1 MKNKEYSKPEMQV
14 IELHQQL
21 LLQVTSP
28 LPFTIYDDTEDAI
41 VDEGDIM

>member
-1 MKNKEYSKPEMQV
+1 MQV

-28 LPFTIYDDTEDAI
+28 LPFKIYDDDDIAN
-41 VDEGDIM
+41 EGDIM

>member
-1 MKNKEYSKPEMQV
+1 MQV

-28 LPFTIYDDTEDAI
+28 LPFTIYDDDAI
-41 VDEGDIM
+41 VDEGGIM

>member
-1 MKNKEYSKPEMQV
+1 MQV

-41 VDEGDIM
+41 ENEGDIM

>member
-1 MKNKEYSKPEMQV
+1 MQV

-28 LPFTIYDDTEDAI
+28 LPFTIYDDDDDDIEN
-41 VDEGDIM
+41 EGDIM

>member
-1 MKNKEYSKPEMQV
+1 MQV

-28 LPFTIYDDTEDAI
+28 LPFSIYDDIKDAI

>member
-1 MKNKEYSKPEMQV
+1 MKKKEYSKPEMQV

-28 LPFTIYDDTEDAI
+28 LPFKIYDDTEDAI
-41 VDEGDIM
+41 KNEGDIM

>member
-1 MKNKEYSKPEMQV
+1 MKKKEYSKPEIQV

-28 LPFTIYDDTEDAI
+28 LPFKIYDDTEDAI
-41 VDEGDIM
+41 VDEGGIM

>member
-1 MKNKEYSKPEMQV
+1 MQV

-28 LPFTIYDDTEDAI
+28 LPFTIYDDDDI
-41 VDEGDIM
+41 VNEGDIM

>member
-1 MKNKEYSKPEMQV
+1 MQV

-28 LPFTIYDDTEDAI
+28 LPFKIYDDDAI

>member
-1 MKNKEYSKPEMQV
+1 MQV

-28 LPFTIYDDTEDAI
+28 LPFKIYDEDDI
-41 VDEGDIM
+41 DDEGDIM

>member
-1 MKNKEYSKPEMQV
+1 MQV

-28 LPFTIYDDTEDAI
+28 LPFKIYDDTEDAI

>member
-1 MKNKEYSKPEMQV
+1 MKKKEYSKPEMQV

-28 LPFTIYDDTEDAI
+28 LPFKIYDEDDI
-41 VDEGDIM
+41 DDEGDIM

>member
-1 MKNKEYSKPEMQV
+1 MKKKEYSKPEMQV

-41 VDEGDIM
+41 ENEVDIM

>member
-1 MKNKEYSKPEMQV
+1 MQV

-28 LPFTIYDDTEDAI
+28 LPFTIYDDDDIAN
-41 VDEGDIM
+41 EGDIM

>member
-1 MKNKEYSKPEMQV
+1 MQV

-28 LPFTIYDDTEDAI
+28 LPFTIYDDDAI

>member
-1 MKNKEYSKPEMQV
+1 MKKKEYSKPEMQV

-28 LPFTIYDDTEDAI
+28 FTIYDDDDDEIDDED
-41 VDEGDIM
+41 DIM